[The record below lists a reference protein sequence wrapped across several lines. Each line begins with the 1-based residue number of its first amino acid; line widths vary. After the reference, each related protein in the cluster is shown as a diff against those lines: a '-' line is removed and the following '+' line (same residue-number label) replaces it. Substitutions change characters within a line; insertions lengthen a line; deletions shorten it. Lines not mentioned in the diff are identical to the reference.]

1 MQYGIEHPDITR
13 CNRTGYPDGLSNM
26 ISQPEHYGI
35 DYFGDEILVGDE
47 IVEINGEIVL
57 KDNFEDY
64 LTEVLEVK
72 FMTAE

>member
-1 MQYGIEHPDITR
+1 
-13 CNRTGYPDGLSNM
+13 M
-26 ISQPEHYGI
+26 INQPEHYGI

>member
-1 MQYGIEHPDITR
+1 MPYDIEHPDITR
-13 CNRTGYPDGLSNM
+13 TLRTGYPDGLRNM
-26 ISQPEHYGI
+26 INQPEHYGI

>member
-1 MQYGIEHPDITR
+1 MLEHPDITR
-13 CNRTGYPDGLSNM
+13 CNRTGYPEGLSNM

-57 KDNFEDY
+57 KDNFDY
-64 LTEVLEVK
+64 YLEEILGAK
-72 FMTAE
+72 FKTAE